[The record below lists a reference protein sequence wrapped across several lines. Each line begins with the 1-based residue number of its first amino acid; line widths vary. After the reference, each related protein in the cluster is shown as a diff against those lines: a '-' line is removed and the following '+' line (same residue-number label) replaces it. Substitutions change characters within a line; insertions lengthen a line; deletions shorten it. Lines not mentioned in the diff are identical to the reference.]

1 MLDKTKISNVE
12 VKKDNNRVIVTLS
25 MPPHK
30 KGDKVVRIENKAVID
45 YLLKEHKISVSKT
58 LVGSIVHIDYS
69 GKSADYVAKG
79 IWIFETASKPKTK
92 KKSVKRRNMPVAV
105 LSPLET
111 KPKSEVK
118 DEKKES

>member
-1 MLDKTKISNVE
+1 MLDKTKVSNIE
-12 VKKDNNRVIVTLS
+12 VKKDNDRITVTLS

-30 KGDKVVRIENKAVID
+30 KGDKVVRVENKAVMD
-45 YLLKEHKISVSKT
+45 FLLKEHKIAVSKV
-58 LVGSIVHIDYS
+58 LVGSVVHNDYA
-69 GKSADYVAKG
+69 GKPADYVAKG
-79 IWIFETASKPKTK
+79 IWIFETAVKPKTK

-105 LSPLET
+105 LPPLKT